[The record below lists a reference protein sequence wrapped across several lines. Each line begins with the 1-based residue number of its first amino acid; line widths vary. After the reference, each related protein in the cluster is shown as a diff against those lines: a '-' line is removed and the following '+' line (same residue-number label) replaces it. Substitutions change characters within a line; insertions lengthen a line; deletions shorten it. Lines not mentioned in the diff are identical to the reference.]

1 MIMMKE
7 TEVYGIDAQII
18 DAGCRQ
24 YPVTLTIPEV
34 IRDGIKVLKLNGFSD
49 EELNIDGEVIRSLLR
64 NGSLLKVKS
73 GFRIAMNLRP

>member
-1 MIMMKE
+1 MTIIKE

-18 DAGCRQ
+18 EAGRRQ
-24 YPVTLTIPEV
+24 YPFTLTIPEV
-34 IRDGIKVLKLNGFSD
+34 IRNGMKFLKLDGFSD